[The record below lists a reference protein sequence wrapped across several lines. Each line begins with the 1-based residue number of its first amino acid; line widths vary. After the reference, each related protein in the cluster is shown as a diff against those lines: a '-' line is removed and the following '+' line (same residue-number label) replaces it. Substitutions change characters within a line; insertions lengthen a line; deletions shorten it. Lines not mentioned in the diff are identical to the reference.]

1 MILNSRVLPLSNCEQ
16 AWPLF
21 IQAQQAIL
29 AATQFVIDF
38 NKARKEQSDMNR
50 IFNRMRD
57 LERLLEPLI
66 AKSESWIL
74 NCPLTQLVDKRE
86 SVLSQSL
93 RCISR
98 IKLNRY

>member
-1 MILNSRVLPLSNCEQ
+1 MVLVHS
-16 AWPLF
+16 
-21 IQAQQAIL
+21 AQQAIL

-38 NKARKEQSDMNR
+38 NKARKDQSDMTR

-66 AKSESWIL
+66 TKSETWVL
-74 NCPLTQLVDKRE
+74 NCPLTQPVDKRE

-98 IKLNRY
+98 IKLNRYYHRAESRLIIS